1 MATVVHIHVTAAYVG
16 VYVCTCT
23 CTLYVHVCHHA
34 CVHCRCSVPSSMDGT
49 LYYWWG
55 SSLSILDSSTMMCS
69 PSLSISLVSE
79 CIVHYSWVRDPQL
92 TWFHCACYMYRYTV
106 YMWFFAWMIIIDYNT
121 HIYLYMYDVYVHVQ
135 VALWTSTYTCTSEM
149 TFITDCLVMEIWN
162 KH

>member
-69 PSLSISLVSE
+69 PSLSISLVPTGTQYPLLLSKE
-79 CIVHYSWVRDPQL
+79 STIDILSASFAW
-92 TWFHCACYMYRYTV
+92 YMYRYTV

-121 HIYLYMYDVYVHVQ
+121 HMYMYDVHVHVHTCSLPCGQ
-135 VALWTSTYTCTSEM
+135 VRT
-149 TFITDCLVMEIWN
+149 LVLLKW
-162 KH
+162 HS